1 MARYLFA
8 FEVKSTGKKGEFSWS
23 AETEEEAREK
33 VLLKI
38 ADFEFS
44 EVEDILLGD
53 LLEVKATTGNQYY
66 ECEGCSA

>member
-8 FEVKSTGKKGEFSWS
+8 FEVKSTGKKGEFSWT
-23 AETEEEAREK
+23 AATEEEARAK

-38 ADFEFS
+38 ADFEFT
-44 EVEDILLGD
+44 ETDDIVLGD
-53 LLEVKATTGNQYY
+53 LLDVKQTTGDQYY

>member
-8 FEVKSTGKKGEFSWS
+8 FEVKSSGKKGEFSWS
-23 AETEEEAREK
+23 AETEEEARAK

-44 EVEDILLGD
+44 EVEDIQLGD
-53 LLEVKATTGNQYY
+53 LLEVRTTTGDQYY